1 MRVDLDDVE
10 GGEPASLPR
19 FQRASFQ
26 ARRLSRLTYVLGGMG
41 VVGLVVSLFVDLF
54 SPNSLWTAVLTNS
67 AASLLVLASALQS
80 ALVVALWRAQ
90 VLAPAEATGES
101 AAEDAPEPGWYDRLL
116 ARIGGAG
123 ASMVGQIG
131 VPVFWLAGWS
141 LLALIS
147 ISMIWNLTLVGTS
160 VGLVG
165 SVVAGLLLL
174 IAFGLLV
181 LERQFSNESEA
192 GWPEAEQLAQIAKV
206 AIGTLLVAAFCL
218 FFSSPDRVWPARLAV
233 LIGLLPG
240 LVAVELLTRALLS
253 VFSPRNERLEPRL
266 VASSF
271 VAGLLRWPPR
281 PLTALQN
288 ELHNRFGID
297 LRQVWAF
304 TYMRRAFVPVLAV
317 IVLLGWA
324 LSGVHEIPIQGR
336 GIYER
341 FGKPVEV
348 MGPGLH
354 AGLPWPFGT
363 VLPVE
368 NGVVHE
374 LATSVSED
382 ASGKDNTVKTSNAKS
397 ANAEQTLDTAEGPPP
412 TVANRLWDATH
423 INDKSQVI
431 ASGSGD
437 KQSFQI
443 VNMDVRFVY
452 RIGLNDEAA
461 MAATYNSADIP
472 SLIRSTASRVLV
484 HDFASRTLDEL
495 LGEQR
500 TDLADDI
507 GSAVQRDLKKLDSG
521 VEILATVVESIHPP
535 AGAANAY
542 HSVQAAQI
550 SAQSLIARERGA
562 AADQANLAQLHASIA
577 HDQAAATSR
586 EVMATAQS
594 ADLRFTAE
602 QQGYAKAGQ
611 AFLLEQYLSQLTQ
624 GMTHAKLLVLDHR
637 LGGSSAPTID
647 LRSFTLPVDPAASPK
662 SAEQPL
668 AE

>member
-1 MRVDLDDVE
+1 
-10 GGEPASLPR
+10 
-19 FQRASFQ
+19 
-26 ARRLSRLTYVLGGMG
+26 LTYVLGAMG
-41 VVGLVVSLFVDLF
+41 VIGLVLSLFVDLF

-67 AASLLVLASALQS
+67 AASLLVLASAMQS
-80 ALVVALWRAQ
+80 AQVVALWRAR
-90 VLAPAEATGES
+90 VIAPDDVVVVTD
-101 AAEDAPEPGWYDRLL
+101 EDVVADEQGWYDRMLG
-116 ARIGGAG
+116 RIGGAG
-123 ASMVGQIG
+123 TSMVGQIG
-131 VPVFWLAGWS
+131 ASVFWLAGWS

-147 ISMIWNLTLVGTS
+147 ISMIWNLALIGTN
-160 VGLVG
+160 VGLTS
-165 SVVAGLLLL
+165 SVVGGFLLL
-174 IAFGLLV
+174 IGFGLLV

-192 GWPEAEQLAQIAKV
+192 SWPEAEQLAQITRM
-206 AIGTLLVAAFCL
+206 AIGTLLIAALCL
-218 FFSSPDRVWPARLAV
+218 FFSSVERVWPARLAV

-240 LVAVELLTRALLS
+240 LVAVELLIRALLS
-253 VFSPRNERLEPRL
+253 VFSPRNDRLEPRL
-266 VASSF
+266 VAGSF
-271 VAGLLRWPPR
+271 AAGFLRWPPR
-281 PLTALQN
+281 PLTALQD

-297 LRQVWAF
+297 LRQIWAF
-304 TYMRRAFVPVLAV
+304 TYMRRAFLPVMAV
-317 IVLLGWA
+317 IVALGWA
-324 LSGVHEIPIQGR
+324 LSGVHEIPMQGR

-374 LATSVSED
+374 LATSVSEG
-382 ASGKDNTVKTSNAKS
+382 ANAK
-397 ANAEQTLDTAEGPPP
+397 NNEAEQVRDPAEGPPP
-412 TVANRLWDATH
+412 AVANRLWDATH

-452 RIGLNDEAA
+452 RIGLDDQAA

-500 TDLADDI
+500 TDLAADI
-507 GSAVQRDLKKLDSG
+507 GTAVARDLKKLDSG

-542 HSVQAAQI
+542 HAVQAAQI
-550 SAQSLIARERGA
+550 SAQALISRERGA
-562 AADQANLAQLHASIA
+562 AADQANLAQLHASVA

-594 ADLRFTAE
+594 ADLRFSAE

-611 AFLLEQYLSQLTQ
+611 AFLLEQYLSQLTL

-637 LGGSSAPTID
+637 LGGTSAPTLD

-662 SAEQPL
+662 SAEQPM

>member
-1 MRVDLDDVE
+1 MRVDLDVE
-10 GGEPASLPR
+10 GAAPASLPR
-19 FQRASFQ
+19 FQRANLQ
-26 ARRLSRLTYVLGGMG
+26 ARRLSRLTYVLGSMG
-41 VVGLVVSLFVDLF
+41 VLGLVVSLFVDLF

-80 ALVVALWRAQ
+80 AQVVAFWRAR
-90 VLAPAEATGES
+90 VIAPDDALAANADETVEADEQ
-101 AAEDAPEPGWYDRLL
+101 GWYDRLL
-116 ARIGGAG
+116 GRIGGAG
-123 ASMVGQIG
+123 TSMVGQIG
-131 VPVFWLAGWS
+131 APVFWLAGWV

-147 ISMIWNLTLVGTS
+147 ISMIWNMGLIGS
-160 VGLVG
+160 DVGLVG
-165 SVVAGLLLL
+165 SIVGGLLLL
-174 IAFGLLV
+174 IGFGLLV

-192 GWPEAEQLAQIAKV
+192 SWPESEQLAQITRV
-206 AIGTLLVAAFCL
+206 AIGTLLIAAFCL
-218 FFSSPDRVWPARLAV
+218 FFSSVDRVWPARLAV

-240 LVAVELLTRALLS
+240 LVALELFIRALLS
-253 VFSPRNERLEPRL
+253 IFSPRNERLEPRM

-281 PLTALQN
+281 PLMALQN

-297 LRQVWAF
+297 LRQIWAF
-304 TYMRRAFVPVLAV
+304 TYMRRAFLPVLAV
-317 IVLLGWA
+317 IVALGWA
-324 LSGVHEIPIQGR
+324 LSGVHEIPMQGR

-363 VLPVE
+363 MLAVE

-374 LATSVSED
+374 LATSVSEG
-382 ASGKDNTVKTSNAKS
+382 ASS
-397 ANAEQTLDTAEGPPP
+397 EQALDPAEGPPP
-412 TVANRLWDATH
+412 AVANRLWDATH

-452 RIGLNDEAA
+452 RVGLSDEAA

-500 TDLADDI
+500 TDLAADI
-507 GSAVQRDLKKLDSG
+507 GDAVQRDLKKLDSG

-542 HSVQAAQI
+542 HAVQAAQI
-550 SAQSLIARERGA
+550 SAQALISRERGA
-562 AADQANLAQLHASIA
+562 AADKANLAQLHASIA
-577 HDQAAATSR
+577 HDQAAANSR
-586 EVMATAQS
+586 ETMATAQG

-611 AFLLEQYLSQLTQ
+611 AFLLEQYLSQLTL

-637 LGGSSAPTID
+637 LGGTSAPTID
-647 LRSFTLPVDPAASPK
+647 LRSFTLPVDPSASPK
-662 SAEQPL
+662 SAEQPS

>member
-1 MRVDLDDVE
+1 MRVDLDDE
-10 GGEPASLPR
+10 GVAPASLPR
-19 FQRASFQ
+19 FQQ
-26 ARRLSRLTYVLGGMG
+26 AAVQSRRLSRLTYLTGAMG
-41 VVGLVVSLFVDLF
+41 VIGLVVSLFVDLF

-67 AASLLVLASALQS
+67 AASLLVLAAALQS
-80 ALVVALWRAQ
+80 AHVVSQWRVGVISPPESIRTDEEALLHSEEQ
-90 VLAPAEATGES
+90 
-101 AAEDAPEPGWYDRLL
+101 GWYDRVLG
-116 ARIGGAG
+116 RISGAG
-123 ASMVGQIG
+123 TSMVGQVG
-131 VPVFWLAGWS
+131 LPVFWLAGWA
-141 LLALIS
+141 LLSLIS
-147 ISMIWNLTLVGTS
+147 IGLIWNLALSGS
-160 VGLVG
+160 NVGLVG
-165 SVVAGLLLL
+165 NVVGGLLLL
-174 IAFGLLV
+174 IGFALLV

-192 GWPEAEQLAQIAKV
+192 SWPEAEQLAQMTKV
-206 AIGTLLVAAFCL
+206 AIGTLLVTAFCL
-218 FFSSPDRVWPARLAV
+218 FFSSVDRVWPARLAV

-266 VASSF
+266 IATSF

-281 PLTALQN
+281 PLLALQN

-297 LRQVWAF
+297 LRQIWAF
-304 TYMRRAFVPVLAV
+304 TYMRRAFLPVLVV
-317 IVLLGWA
+317 IVGLGWL
-324 LSGVHEIPIQGR
+324 LSGVHEIPMQGR

-348 MGPGLH
+348 LEPGLH

-363 VLPVE
+363 VLAVE

-374 LATSVSED
+374 LATSVSEG
-382 ASGKDNTVKTSNAKS
+382 AG
-397 ANAEQTLDTAEGPPP
+397 AEQTVDPAEGPPP
-412 TVANRLWDATH
+412 AIANRLWDATH

-452 RIGLNDEAA
+452 RIGLTDEAA
-461 MAATYNSADIP
+461 LAATYNSADIP

-500 TDLADDI
+500 NDLAADI
-507 GSAVQRDLKKLDSG
+507 GDAVQRDLKKLDSG

-542 HSVQAAQI
+542 HAVQAAQI
-550 SAQSLIARERGA
+550 SAQALIARERGA
-562 AADQANLAQLHASIA
+562 AADQANVAQLHASMA

-586 EVMATAQS
+586 EVMATAQG
-594 ADLRFTAE
+594 ADLRFSAE

-624 GMTHAKLLVLDHR
+624 GLTHAKLLVLDHR
-637 LGGSSAPTID
+637 LGGTSAPTID
-647 LRSFTLPVDPAASPK
+647 LRSFTLPVDPAASTQSADQP
-662 SAEQPL
+662 SAE
-668 AE
+668 

>member
-1 MRVDLDDVE
+1 MRVDLDVE
-10 GGEPASLPR
+10 GAAPASLPR
-19 FQRASFQ
+19 FQRANLQ
-26 ARRLSRLTYVLGGMG
+26 ARRLSRLTYVLGSLG
-41 VVGLVVSLFVDLF
+41 VLGLVVSLFVDLF

-80 ALVVALWRAQ
+80 AQVVALWRAR
-90 VLAPAEATGES
+90 VIAPDDALAANADETVEADEQ
-101 AAEDAPEPGWYDRLL
+101 GWYDRLL
-116 ARIGGAG
+116 GRIGGAG
-123 ASMVGQIG
+123 TSMVGQIG
-131 VPVFWLAGWS
+131 APVFWLAGWV

-147 ISMIWNLTLVGTS
+147 ISMIWNMGLIGS
-160 VGLVG
+160 DVGLVG
-165 SVVAGLLLL
+165 SIVGGLLLL
-174 IAFGLLV
+174 IGFGLLV

-192 GWPEAEQLAQIAKV
+192 SWPEAEQLAQITRV
-206 AIGTLLVAAFCL
+206 AIGTLLIAAFCL
-218 FFSSPDRVWPARLAV
+218 FFSSVDRVWPVRLAV

-240 LVAVELLTRALLS
+240 LVALELFIRALLS
-253 VFSPRNERLEPRL
+253 IFSPRNERLEPRM

-281 PLTALQN
+281 PLMALQN

-297 LRQVWAF
+297 LRQIWAF
-304 TYMRRAFVPVLAV
+304 TYMRRAFLPVLAV
-317 IVLLGWA
+317 IVALGWA
-324 LSGVHEIPIQGR
+324 LSGVHEIPMQGR

-363 VLPVE
+363 MLAVE

-374 LATSVSED
+374 LATSVSEG
-382 ASGKDNTVKTSNAKS
+382 ASS
-397 ANAEQTLDTAEGPPP
+397 EQALDPAEGPPP
-412 TVANRLWDATH
+412 AVANRLWDATH

-452 RIGLNDEAA
+452 RVGLSDEAA

-500 TDLADDI
+500 TDLAADI
-507 GSAVQRDLKKLDSG
+507 GDAVQRDLKKLDSG

-542 HSVQAAQI
+542 HAVQAAQI
-550 SAQSLIARERGA
+550 SAQALISRERGA
-562 AADQANLAQLHASIA
+562 AADKANLAQLHASIA
-577 HDQAAATSR
+577 HDQAAANSR
-586 EVMATAQS
+586 ETMATAQG

-611 AFLLEQYLSQLTQ
+611 AFLLEQYLSQLTL

-637 LGGSSAPTID
+637 LGGTSAPTID
-647 LRSFTLPVDPAASPK
+647 LRSFTLPVDPSASPK
-662 SAEQPL
+662 SAEQPS

>member
-1 MRVDLDDVE
+1 MRVDLDIE
-10 GGEPASLPR
+10 GAEPASLPR

-26 ARRLSRLTYVLGGMG
+26 ARRLSRLTSVLGAMG
-41 VVGLVVSLFVDLF
+41 VLGLVVSLFVDLF
-54 SPNSLWTAVLTNS
+54 SPNSLWTAVLTTS
-67 AASLLVLASALQS
+67 AASLLVLAAALQS
-80 ALVVALWRAQ
+80 AQVVALWRAH
-90 VLAPAEATGES
+90 VIAPDETVVVVDEQGETEA
-101 AAEDAPEPGWYDRLL
+101 PGWYDRLL
-116 ARIGGAG
+116 GRIGGAG
-123 ASMVGQIG
+123 TSMVGQIG
-131 VPVFWLAGWS
+131 APVFWLAGWA

-147 ISMIWNLTLVGTS
+147 ISLIWNMALIGTS
-160 VGLVG
+160 VGLTG
-165 SVVAGLLLL
+165 SVVGGLLLL
-174 IAFGLLV
+174 IGFGLLV

-192 GWPEAEQLAQIAKV
+192 SWPEAEQLAQISRA
-206 AIGTLLVAAFCL
+206 AIGTLLIAAFCL
-218 FFSSPDRVWPARLAV
+218 FFSSADRVWPARLAV

-240 LVAVELLTRALLS
+240 LVAVELLIRALLS
-253 VFSPRNERLEPRL
+253 IFSPRNERLEPRL

-297 LRQVWAF
+297 LRQIWAF
-304 TYMRRAFVPVLAV
+304 TYMRRAFLPVMAV
-317 IVLLGWA
+317 IVALGWA
-324 LSGVHEIPIQGR
+324 LSGVHEIPMQGR

-374 LATSVSED
+374 LATSVSES
-382 ASGKDNTVKTSNAKS
+382 AST
-397 ANAEQTLDTAEGPPP
+397 EQTLDPAEGPPP
-412 TVANRLWDATH
+412 AVANRLWDATH

-452 RIGLNDEAA
+452 RIGLDDQAA

-500 TDLADDI
+500 TDLAADI
-507 GSAVQRDLKKLDSG
+507 GNAVARDLKKLDSG

-542 HSVQAAQI
+542 HAVQAAQI
-550 SAQSLIARERGA
+550 SAQALIARERGA
-562 AADQANLAQLHASIA
+562 AADQANLAQLHASIS
-577 HDQAAATSR
+577 HDQAAANSR
-586 EVMATAQS
+586 EVMSTAQS
-594 ADLRFTAE
+594 ADLRFSAE

-611 AFLLEQYLSQLTQ
+611 AFLLEQYLSQLTL

-637 LGGSSAPTID
+637 LGGTSAPTID
-647 LRSFTLPVDPAASPK
+647 LRSFTLPADPASST
-662 SAEQPL
+662 SAEQPS